1 MKKECTFIPNTQL
14 SKQKNQKVLSRGS
27 PHTITQSKYEQANR
41 TSFGS
46 INLDGIAKKKQ
57 IKVDE
62 VVEGKKI
69 LEAPRYDALYNKAKK
84 QIEKKDKTKE
94 DYEFERHG

>member
-14 SKQKNQKVLSRGS
+14 TKQKNQKVLSRGS
-27 PHTITQSKYEQANR
+27 PHTITQANR